1 MESEN
6 NMSYSRLII
15 IISLF
20 LVLFGNMTFFDNVLT
35 IYPLNWENSLFLL
48 SLAILLSCINTIIF
62 SLLCFN
68 RTIKPVLITV
78 LIISSLAAYFMDSYN
93 VVIDSLM
100 IDNIVKTDINE
111 SLDLFSF
118 KQALYFLLLGVL
130 PSLVIYKLK
139 LIEPSAKKAILNNL
153 ILFSSALLLS
163 IMVILSLSNFYS
175 SFFREHKPLR
185 FYANPSYYLYSSI
198 KYVNSFFK
206 SSLTALKPI
215 GIDANIPP
223 TDEHRKLIV
232 FVVGETA
239 RADHFSLNGYDKKT
253 NPYLEKEDVISFK
266 NVWACGTSTAHSV
279 PCMFSIFGRAD
290 FSKSKAQA
298 TENALDVLQRAGVN
312 VIWLDNNSSS
322 KGVADRIPFQ
332 DYKTPGNNPDCD
344 IECRDTGMLSNL
356 QFYIDQHPTGDIF
369 IVLHQMGSHGPAYYK
384 RYPKQF
390 EQFTPTCN
398 TNQLEQCSQEEI
410 NNTYDNT
417 LLYTDYFLSK
427 TIKLLNNNSE
437 QFEAALFYI
446 SDHGESL
453 GENNLYLHGLP
464 YFIAPDTQK
473 HVPMIMWF
481 SESIKKE
488 VNFSQLKL
496 QSSKRL
502 SHDNVFHTILG
513 LMEIQSTVY
522 DKKMDIINHEED
534 D

>member
-1 MESEN
+1 
-6 NMSYSRLII
+6 
-15 IISLF
+15 
-20 LVLFGNMTFFDNVLT
+20 
-35 IYPLNWENSLFLL
+35 
-48 SLAILLSCINTIIF
+48 
-62 SLLCFN
+62 
-68 RTIKPVLITV
+68 
-78 LIISSLAAYFMDSYN
+78 
-93 VVIDSLM
+93 
-100 IDNIVKTDINE
+100 
-111 SLDLFSF
+111 
-118 KQALYFLLLGVL
+118 
-130 PSLVIYKLK
+130 
-139 LIEPSAKKAILNNL
+139 
-153 ILFSSALLLS
+153 
-163 IMVILSLSNFYS
+163 MVILSLSNFYS